1 MVTKSNGTLQMG
13 VNTYSVKLRD
23 EYEPLVDVST
33 IRFRRG
39 VLLFP
44 SSSLF
49 CYTFEWVVRI

>member
-33 IRFRRG
+33 IRFRR
-39 VLLFP
+39 VLLIENP
-44 SSSLF
+44 SSSFF
-49 CYTFEWVVRI
+49 CYTFEWLLT